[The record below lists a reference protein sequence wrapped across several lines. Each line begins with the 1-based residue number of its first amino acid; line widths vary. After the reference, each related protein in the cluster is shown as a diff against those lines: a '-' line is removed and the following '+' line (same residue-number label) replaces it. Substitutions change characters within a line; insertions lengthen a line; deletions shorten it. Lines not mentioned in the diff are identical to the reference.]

1 MINVTFLGCGGG
13 MPMPNRFLSSVV
25 LNYNG
30 QKILIDCGEGTQVAI
45 RKNHI
50 GFKDISHICLTH
62 LHGDH
67 IFGLPGLLKTI
78 GNSGRVEKMTIIGPK
93 GITEFINAIMF
104 IIEDIPYKLEVIENP
119 KDEIFIGDNAKL
131 SITELEHSKKCIG
144 FKFYFYRRAK
154 FEVQKAVENN
164 VPKVLWG
171 KLQKENEE
179 IEYQGNKYTRDMVL
193 GEERKGINI
202 IYIGDTRGVESII
215 PFSSESDLFICEG
228 TYGDDADIDKAIK
241 NKHMTFREAAT
252 LAKQANVKKL
262 ILTHYSTAMNN
273 PFEYIMNAREVFANT
288 ELAEDGY
295 RIELN
300 FE

>member
-131 SITELEHSKKCIG
+131 SITELEHSKECIG
-144 FKFYFYRRAK
+144 FKFYFCWKR
-154 FEVQKAVENN
+154 
-164 VPKVLWG
+164 
-171 KLQKENEE
+171 
-179 IEYQGNKYTRDMVL
+179 KYTKCL
-193 GEERKGINI
+193 SKGSRK
-202 IYIGDTRGVESII
+202 
-215 PFSSESDLFICEG
+215 
-228 TYGDDADIDKAIK
+228 
-241 NKHMTFREAAT
+241 
-252 LAKQANVKKL
+252 
-262 ILTHYSTAMNN
+262 
-273 PFEYIMNAREVFANT
+273 
-288 ELAEDGY
+288 
-295 RIELN
+295 
-300 FE
+300 